1 MNPMP
6 SVSFWNKEEMKRF
19 WDEEKLKIIELSQTK
34 LNIGNNLRALGS
46 KKKQ

>member
-6 SVSFWNKEEMKRF
+6 SVSYWNKEEMKRG

-34 LNIGNNLRALGS
+34 LNTGNNLSTLES
-46 KKKQ
+46 KRKQ